1 MIAALHGQGHAVLR
15 TLVDE
20 AALIDPNRELWE
32 TLGASGQKVQFEE
45 DALTSHLRSS
55 NPN

>member
-20 AALIDPNRELWE
+20 AALIGPNRELWE
-32 TLGASGQKVQFEE
+32 TLGASEQKVQFEE
-45 DALTSHLRSS
+45 DALT
-55 NPN
+55 